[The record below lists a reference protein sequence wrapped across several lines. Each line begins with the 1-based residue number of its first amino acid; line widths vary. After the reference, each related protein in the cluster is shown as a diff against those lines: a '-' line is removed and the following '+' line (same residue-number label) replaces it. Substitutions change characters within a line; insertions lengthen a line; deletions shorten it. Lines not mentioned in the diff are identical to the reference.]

1 MKRLSLLSLLV
12 MLTVMTATAQPGRY
26 GYGRPSSHRNHP
38 SYRSP
43 YATPRSAYASR
54 GSAFDVYY
62 GLRLGMGV
70 STVNSDDR
78 YLDGGSAKT
87 GLNVGVVAGFQ
98 LAPATPFYLETG
110 LYYAEKGGKGNYNG
124 PFTYSLNYLEMPFV
138 LKYQYNFDPIT
149 SIQPFVGVYG
159 SLGVSGK
166 IKDFDQRRAYSSFDE
181 DAFQRCD
188 GGLRLGCGLQFD
200 HLYAEVGYD
209 LGLANVSH
217 EYFSD
222 AHNGSLFLNV
232 GLNF

>member
-1 MKRLSLLSLLV
+1 MKRLLTLPLLV

-26 GYGRPSSHRNHP
+26 GYGRPSSHRA
-38 SYRSP
+38 P
-43 YATPRSAYASR
+43 YAAPRSSYASPRSAL
-54 GSAFDVYY
+54 DVYY

-87 GLNVGVVAGFQ
+87 GLNLGVVAGFQ
-98 LAPATPFYLETG
+98 LAPATPFYIETG
-110 LYYAEKGGKGNYNG
+110 LLYAEKGGKGNYNG
-124 PFTYSLNYLEMPFV
+124 AFTYSMNYLEVPLV
-138 LKYQYNFDPIT
+138 LKYQYNIDRLT
-149 SIQPFVGVYG
+149 SIQPFAGVYG

-166 IKDFDQRRAYSSFDE
+166 IKDFDQRLAYSSFDE
-181 DAFQRCD
+181 DAFQRLD

-200 HLYAEVGYD
+200 HLYAEAGYD
-209 LGLANVSH
+209 LGLANVSR

-222 AHNGSLFLNV
+222 AHTGSFFLNV